1 MSSFLNS
8 SRFAAVGNSFSSKTT
23 FASHESAHVEND
35 ALLASAAHSASKT
48 SLDVVVVN
56 VVAFVL
62 SSLSLFLLLFV
73 VSFSSKSTL
82 SLLFFS
88 DDDDSDD
95 AFIVLARR
103 GEEDIIK
110 RFLFLFL
117 FAKDDVFVVAW
128 GCCSFLLSPNDNV
141 FKKVVFIVVKNIV
154 SKERGSEK
162 HKNLLRCSYEN
173 ACLFCFGMHACYVY
187 ISARVL

>member
-35 ALLASAAHSASKT
+35 ALLASPARSASKT
-48 SLDVVVVN
+48 SLDVDVVVN

-62 SSLSLFLLLFV
+62 SSLLLFLLLLFV

-88 DDDDSDD
+88 DDDDSDA

-117 FAKDDVFVVAW
+117 FAKDDVFVAW
-128 GCCSFLLSPNDNV
+128 G
-141 FKKVVFIVVKNIV
+141 
-154 SKERGSEK
+154 R
-162 HKNLLRCSYEN
+162 
-173 ACLFCFGMHACYVY
+173 
-187 ISARVL
+187 

>member
-35 ALLASAAHSASKT
+35 DALLASAAHSASKT
-48 SLDVVVVN
+48 SLDVDVVVVN

-62 SSLSLFLLLFV
+62 SSLFLFLLLLFV

-95 AFIVLARR
+95 DEDAAARR
-103 GEEDIIK
+103 GEEAIIK
-110 RFLFLFL
+110 RLLFLFL
-117 FAKDDVFVVAW
+117 FAKDDVFVAW
-128 GCCSFLLSPNDNV
+128 G
-141 FKKVVFIVVKNIV
+141 
-154 SKERGSEK
+154 R
-162 HKNLLRCSYEN
+162 
-173 ACLFCFGMHACYVY
+173 
-187 ISARVL
+187 